1 MFRNVIEGVFFMELV
16 RESVY
21 NKKSKRDIGGIFYG
35 TAVFYKLNYFI
46 LASVFFEKHTH
57 RPGKGEDD

>member
-1 MFRNVIEGVFFMELV
+1 MELV

-35 TAVFYKLNYFI
+35 TAVFYK
-46 LASVFFEKHTH
+46 
-57 RPGKGEDD
+57 